1 MCTMLQA
8 GAGVFFDS
16 AAGSSS
22 MSVVGNTITNNF
34 VDFAV
39 VGNSHD
45 GLGGANT
52 AFYSHMRRRGTRVHS
67 GSKSVMT
74 FMQLGVCA
82 GGVFLNHY
90 NFLLQNSTLSGNSAY
105 YGAGLFVG
113 TDVTAN
119 ASLTSLAFSNNVGK
133 LGAAR
138 ADIQAVQIS
147 IGNMQYEASLTRCA
161 TCLVRGQSQAH
172 PFTGCT
178 ARAR

>member
-1 MCTMLQA
+1 MSVCAMLQA
-8 GAGVFFDS
+8 GAGIFFDS

-34 VDFAV
+34 VDFAL

-52 AFYSHMRRRGTRVHS
+52 AFYPHMRRRFMRVQS
-67 GSKSVMT
+67 GSKSVLT
-74 FMQLGVCA
+74 LMQLDAFA
-82 GGVFLNHY
+82 GGVFLHHY

-138 ADIQAVQIS
+138 ARQTSKSDPYC
-147 IGNMQYEASLTRCA
+147 NMQDEAR
-161 TCLVRGQSQAH
+161 
-172 PFTGCT
+172 F
-178 ARAR
+178 